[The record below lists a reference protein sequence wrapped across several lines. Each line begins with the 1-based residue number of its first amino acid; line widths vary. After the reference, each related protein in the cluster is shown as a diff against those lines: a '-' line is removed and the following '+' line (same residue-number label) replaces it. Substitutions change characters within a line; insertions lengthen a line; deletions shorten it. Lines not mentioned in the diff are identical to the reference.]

1 MVNFTIVYLN
11 ASDYVVFVVALR
23 VLDQSWPTGFLFSS
37 GVLFDFTHNTNNFI
51 RRHSN
56 FRGVFSS
63 NLQVI
68 HIHTHTLE
76 HENYYTNSSASKY
89 RRINELFIF
98 ICGFFYRL
106 FQILP
111 SIILTTFFGFFLLS
125 LYTRTIRFHTNAL
138 IAILSSVGY
147 TAEKWISS
155 NLHVCSHTIFQIKN

>member
-1 MVNFTIVYLN
+1 MLRIMWRLSLLCVCSTKVGPPVSYFPAVSYLI
-11 ASDYVVFVVALR
+11 S
-23 VLDQSWPTGFLFSS
+23 PTTPTTSFGGIRISGAFFLLIYKSS
-37 GVLFDFTHNTNNFI
+37 T
-51 RRHSN
+51 S
-56 FRGVFSS
+56 
-63 NLQVI
+63 
-68 HIHTHTLE
+68 THTLE